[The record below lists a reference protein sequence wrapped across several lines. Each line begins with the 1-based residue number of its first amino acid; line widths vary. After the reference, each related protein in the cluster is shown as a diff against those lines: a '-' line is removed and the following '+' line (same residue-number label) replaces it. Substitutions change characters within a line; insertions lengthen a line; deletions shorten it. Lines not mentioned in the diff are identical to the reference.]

1 MYCRY
6 LILAELMIS
15 FYSTKI
21 LHHPH
26 QMGHLVKHKK
36 TAQQLNI
43 LTLKINILF
52 GGPQFMQLLSQIST
66 YDIPIHHDKC
76 STRTWH

>member
-1 MYCRY
+1 MIGVIPRDRCYPVLRY

-52 GGPQFMQLLSQIST
+52 GGPQFM
-66 YDIPIHHDKC
+66 
-76 STRTWH
+76 